1 MTAEERA
8 RILTAYTRSEPEF
21 IPLREMGGYL
31 EPEELQELL
40 ANGLRIYGVERDD
53 QVVKSVE
60 VHEFVE
66 ACVEHA
72 FALELLEAIEA
83 SDQTPIAS

>member
-1 MTAEERA
+1 MEERS
-8 RILTAYTRSEPEF
+8 RILAAYQRCEPEF

-40 ANGLRIYGVERDD
+40 ANGLQLYRLERDD
-53 QVVKSVE
+53 QVVKAVE

-72 FALELLEAIEA
+72 YALELLEAIEA
-83 SDQTPIAS
+83 SDRTPAAS